1 MIVLGLDTATPA
13 TVAAVWSSAGEVAE
27 ERRDDPDSRSK
38 PRHTTKLLS
47 LTFQAL
53 AGAGV
58 GWPEVDR
65 IAVGVGPGT
74 FTGLRIG
81 IATARALAGAR
92 EIPLVGVSTLESLAL
107 AATAAGK
114 DFGAPQSTIAVIDA
128 RRGEV
133 FVAGW
138 RVGCGERL
146 AERTLLP
153 SVLAPELLARELDK
167 HPGTLVIGNGAI
179 KFREILEGSG
189 ASIPQDGSGLHE
201 VSALYH
207 CRLALSAP
215 IGSPELVR
223 PEYLRLPDAEIA
235 LRTAGTT

>member
-47 LTFQAL
+47 LMFQAL
-53 AGAGV
+53 ARAGV

-92 EIPLVGVSTLESLAL
+92 EIPLVGVL
-107 AATAAGK
+107 
-114 DFGAPQSTIAVIDA
+114 DA
-128 RRGEV
+128 RSR
-133 FVAGW
+133 W
-138 RVGCGERL
+138 RSQPRRL
-146 AERTLLP
+146 ARI
-153 SVLAPELLARELDK
+153 SAR
-167 HPGTLVIGNGAI
+167 
-179 KFREILEGSG
+179 R
-189 ASIPQDGSGLHE
+189 
-201 VSALYH
+201 
-207 CRLALSAP
+207 
-215 IGSPELVR
+215 SPR
-223 PEYLRLPDAEIA
+223 SR
-235 LRTAGTT
+235 

>member
-53 AGAGV
+53 ARAGV

-107 AATAAGK
+107 AATAAGE
-114 DFGAPQSTIAVIDA
+114 DFGAPESTIAVIDA

-133 FVAGW
+133 FAAGW

-146 AERTLLP
+146 ADRILLP
-153 SVLAPELLARELDK
+153 SALAPEMLARELDK

-179 KFREILEGSG
+179 KFREILEGPG
-189 ASIPQDGSGLHE
+189 ASIPEDESGLHE

>member
-1 MIVLGLDTATPA
+1 VIILALDTATPA
-13 TVAAVWSSAGEVAE
+13 TVAAVWSSDGDIAQEL
-27 ERRDDPDSRSK
+27 RDDPDSRSK

-53 AGAGV
+53 ARAGI
-58 GWPEVDR
+58 GWPEIDR

-92 EIPLVGVSTLESLAL
+92 EIPLIGVSTLESLAL
-107 AATAAGK
+107 GAATGGDAVSAGE
-114 DFGAPQSTIAVIDA
+114 PVIAVIDA

-133 FVAGW
+133 FAAGW
-138 RVGCGERL
+138 RVGRGERL
-146 AERTLLP
+146 DEPAIMPRALE
-153 SVLAPELLARELDK
+153 PEGAARNLDK
-167 HPGTLVIGNGAI
+167 HPAALVIGNGAV
-179 KFREILEGSG
+179 KFRPILERSG
-189 ASIPQDGSGLHE
+189 ASIPEDESRLHE
-201 VSALYH
+201 VSALHH
-207 CRLALSAP
+207 CRLALGAP
-215 IGSPELVR
+215 LGSPELVR